1 MGVRTLLA
9 ELKSAASGADTPHNT
24 GELRQESGDVV
35 TPGNLVSTLLAFLR
49 LRDPAGAAGP
59 VLVDDLTG
67 LPNRRALYA
76 GIEQALVSREPD
88 AVVGLALLDLHRFK
102 EVNDTLGHHAGD
114 QLLQLVS
121 ERLRVALSPYPGVTL
136 ARLGSDEFAVL
147 APGASGA
154 AEVSALAD
162 RLRDALRDPIQL
174 GDSVGLHVRF
184 STGVAVAP
192 QHAHNRMDLM
202 RCADLAMNAAKATGA
217 DLPHLYHRD
226 LSRHTQDSQD
236 SLMIAEDLY
245 RALDNHELTL
255 EYQPQVD
262 LHGAVR
268 GAEALVR
275 WVRPDHGQ
283 VSPGVFL
290 PIAESHR
297 LMPEL
302 TRAVLGMAIRDA
314 AAWRRAG
321 HDLTVSVN
329 LSASDL
335 RNAALPGLVRDNL
348 DEHGLPA
355 EALVLEIT
363 DKNMMINPELS
374 RSTLEL
380 LRDLGVTLSLGDYGS
395 GHCPLSDLRRMPV
408 QELKLDVAFL
418 PDIATEPRDQAIM
431 RSAVA
436 LAHCLGMRLVAE
448 GVEDAVSAHVLA
460 EAGCDLAQ
468 GWHYARPMTLKDLV
482 TWLRLRTHDNVRHL
496 RPA

>member
-1 MGVRTLLA
+1 VTLG
-9 ELKSAASGADTPHNT
+9 S
-24 GELRQESGDVV
+24 
-35 TPGNLVSTLLAFLR
+35 LVSTVRAFR
-49 LRDPAGAAGP
+49 RRRDPAGVQPPA
-59 VLVDDLTG
+59 LVDDLTG

-76 GIEQALVSREPD
+76 GIEQALSDREPD
-88 AVVGLALLDLHRFK
+88 VVVGLALLDLHRFK

-121 ERLRVALSPYPGVTL
+121 ERLRGALNAYPGVML

-154 AEVSALAD
+154 AEVSAVAD
-162 RLRDALRDPIQL
+162 HLREALRDPLQL
-174 GDSVGLHVRF
+174 ADSVALHVRF

-192 QHAHNRMDLM
+192 QHAHSRMDLM

-217 DLPHLYHRD
+217 GLPRIYHRD

-236 SLMIAEDLY
+236 SLMMAEDLH

-255 EYQPQVD
+255 EYEPQVD
-262 LHGAVR
+262 LQGAVR

-290 PIAESHR
+290 PIAENHR
-297 LMPEL
+297 LMPEV
-302 TRAVLGMAIRDA
+302 TQAVLGMAIRDG

-329 LSASDL
+329 LSGIDL
-335 RNAALPGLVRDNL
+335 RNAALPRLVRDLL

-363 DKNMMINPELS
+363 DTNVMGNSELS

-395 GHCPLSDLRRMPV
+395 GHCPLAYLRRMPV

-418 PDIATEPRDQAIM
+418 PDVATEPRDQAIM

-436 LAHCLGMRLVAE
+436 LAHSLGMRLVAE
-448 GVEDAVSAHVLA
+448 GVEDAVAARVLA

-482 TWLRLRTHDNVRHL
+482 TWLRLRNHDNVRHL

>member
-1 MGVRTLLA
+1 M
-9 ELKSAASGADTPHNT
+9 T
-24 GELRQESGDVV
+24 GENYAKIGSRFV
-35 TPGNLVSTLLAFLR
+35 TPGSLVSKVLVFMRTPA
-49 LRDPAGAAGP
+49 PAGVQPPA
-59 VLVDDLTG
+59 LTDDLTG
-67 LPNRRALYA
+67 LANRRALYA
-76 GIEQALVSREPD
+76 GIEQALAIREPD
-88 AVVGLALLDLHRFK
+88 AVVGLALLDLDGFK

-114 QLLQLVS
+114 QFLQLMS
-121 ERLRVALSPYPGVTL
+121 ERLRVALSAYPGVML

-162 RLRDALRDPIQL
+162 HLRDALRDPLQL
-174 GDSVGLHVRF
+174 GDSVALHIRF

-192 QHAHNRMDLM
+192 QHAHSRMDLM

-217 DLPHLYHRD
+217 GLPHLYHRD
-226 LSRHTQDSQD
+226 LSRHSQDSQD
-236 SLMIAEDLY
+236 SLMIAEDLH

-262 LHGAVR
+262 PHGAVR

-275 WVRPDHGQ
+275 WVRPNHGP

-290 PIAESHR
+290 PIAENHR

-302 TRAVLGMAIRDA
+302 TRAVLGMAIRDG

-321 HDLTVSVN
+321 HELTVSVN
-329 LSASDL
+329 LSGSDL
-335 RNAALPGLVRDNL
+335 RDAALPGFVRDTL
-348 DEHGLPA
+348 VEHGLPA

-363 DKNMMINPELS
+363 AKNVTNNPELS
-374 RSTLEL
+374 RGTLDL
-380 LRDLGVTLSLGDYGS
+380 LRDLGVTLSLGDYGT
-395 GHCPLSDLRRMPV
+395 GHCYLRTIPV

-418 PDIATEPRDQAIM
+418 PDIATDPRDQAIM

-436 LAHCLGMRLVAE
+436 LAHSLGMRLVAE
-448 GVEDAVSAHVLA
+448 GVEDAVAAHVLA

-482 TWLRLRTHDNVRHL
+482 TWLRLRSHDNVRHL
-496 RPA
+496 RRA

>member
-1 MGVRTLLA
+1 M
-9 ELKSAASGADTPHNT
+9 
-24 GELRQESGDVV
+24 
-35 TPGNLVSTLLAFLR
+35 TPGSLLSTVRAFMR
-49 LRDPAGAAGP
+49 PQDPAGVQPPA
-59 VLVDDLTG
+59 LIDDLTG

-76 GIEQALVSREPD
+76 GIEQALLDREPD

-102 EVNDTLGHHAGD
+102 EINDTLGHHAGD

-121 ERLRVALSPYPGVTL
+121 ERLRVALSPYPGVML

-147 APGASGA
+147 APGAAGA
-154 AEVSALAD
+154 AEVTAVAD
-162 RLRDALRDPIQL
+162 HLRDALRDPIQL
-174 GDSVGLHVRF
+174 GDSLALHVRF

-192 QHAHNRMDLM
+192 QHAHSRMDLM

-217 DLPHLYHRD
+217 GVPHLYHRD

-236 SLMIAEDLY
+236 SLMIAEDLH

-290 PIAESHR
+290 PIAENHR

-302 TRAVLGMAIRDA
+302 TRAVLGMAIRDG

-329 LSASDL
+329 LSGSDL
-335 RNAALPGLVRDNL
+335 RNAALPRLVHDTL
-348 DEHGLPA
+348 VEHGLPA

-363 DKNMMINPELS
+363 DTNVMVSSELA

-380 LRDLGVTLSLGDYGS
+380 LRDLGVTLSLGDYGT
-395 GHCPLSDLRRMPV
+395 GHCPLAYLRRMPV

-418 PDIATEPRDQAIM
+418 PDVATEPRDQAIM

-436 LAHCLGMRLVAE
+436 LAHSLGMRLVAE
-448 GVEDAVSAHVLA
+448 GVEDAVAARVLA

-482 TWLRLRTHDNVRHL
+482 TWLRLRSHDNVRHL
-496 RPA
+496 RRA